1 MKKSNF
7 SILYFLLTF
16 LILYYG
22 FYFYIGLSTP
32 GGKVF
37 IPFLYNYLNIP
48 YWLSIVVVKLSV
60 LLLKITGYSV
70 YQKSA
75 ANITIKGSRGA
86 NISWGCL
93 GAGVMILW
101 LAFVS
106 AHRAAF
112 KFKLKWILG
121 GIIFIYIFNAMRI
134 IAILLSYYYHWYYFQ
149 SFNAHSTFNNITYVI
164 IIILMIIFVRNYN
177 RTEGRRFNIDS

>member
-7 SILYFLLTF
+7 SILYFLLVF
-16 LILYYG
+16 FILYYG

-37 IPFLYNYLNIP
+37 IPLLYNYLNVP
-48 YWLSIVVVKLSV
+48 YLLSILVIKLSV

-70 YQKSA
+70 YQKHA

-101 LAFVS
+101 FAFIT
-106 AHRAAF
+106 AHKARLRY
-112 KFKLKWILG
+112 KLKWIFAGVTL
-121 GIIFIYIFNAMRI
+121 IYIFNAIRI
-134 IAILLSYYYHWYYFQ
+134 ISILLSYYYNWYYLQ
-149 SFNAHSTFNNITYVI
+149 SFNAHSTFNNITYAI

-177 RTEGRRFNIDS
+177 RTEGRRFDID